1 MFNRFRKSVSLIL
14 KLFGFARPYWLL
26 IILTICSMAA
36 YAGFSYGRL
45 LLVKPVVNKGI
56 DLKLPGFKES
66 PKAEKP
72 IPFEDAI
79 LGENPKR
86 YLINLA
92 IVAALLTLLVA
103 MADYLKEFIRKYV
116 SLRVTVDIRNHVC
129 SHIVNLSIRFFNQ
142 KKAGDLISRL
152 TNDTVSTQSALEFI
166 FGDIILQPL
175 SIMVIF
181 CYMIYLDWQL
191 TLFLMIFLPIY
202 VWIFAKLGKRIKRYK
217 KKSLVK
223 LGDVTESMHQMF
235 SGIRTVKS
243 FKMEEAEIKDFQK
256 ENMGFFRK
264 AMGVVRT
271 KAFAS
276 SALELINGSA
286 FLVMLVVGIYFVKA
300 GHIDF
305 GTASTFFAF
314 LIGANRPVRL
324 LAKSYNTLQEA
335 LAGAERVF
343 ELTDLRPEVKDEP
356 GARELAEVKRGI
368 KFNDVSFAYEQEM
381 VLQNIN
387 LDAKCGET
395 IALVG
400 PTGAG
405 KSTILDLIARFYDPQ
420 QGSIII
426 DGMDIKRLKTTSL
439 ISHLAIVGQET
450 FLFNESIRENISY
463 GRPGASREE
472 IIKAAQAAQIH
483 EFIESLPQKYETE
496 VGERGARLSGGE
508 RQRIAIARA
517 ILKNASIL
525 LLDEATAALDT
536 ESESL
541 VQAALENLMKGRTTF
556 VIAHRLSTVQHADR
570 IIVLDEGRIVE
581 QGTHD
586 ELLKAKGLYARLYHM
601 QFRGQNKTS

>member
-14 KLFGFARPYWLL
+14 KLFSFARPYWLL

-66 PKAEKP
+66 PKAEKS
-72 IPFEDAI
+72 IPFEDTI
-79 LGENPKR
+79 LGEKPKR

-92 IVAALLTLLVA
+92 IVAAFLTLLVA
-103 MADYLKEFIRKYV
+103 MADYLKEFIRRYV
-116 SLRVTVDIRNHVC
+116 SLKVIVDIRNQVC
-129 SHIVNLSIRFFNQ
+129 GHIVNLSIRFFNQ

-175 SIMVIF
+175 SLLVIF
-181 CYMIYLDWQL
+181 CYMMYLDWQL
-191 TLFLMIFLPIY
+191 TMFLMIFLPIY

-243 FKMEEAEIKDFQK
+243 FKMEEAEINDFQK
-256 ENMGFFRK
+256 ENLGFFRK

-276 SALELINGSA
+276 SVLELINGGA
-286 FLVMLVVGIYFVKA
+286 FLMMMVIGIYFVKA

-324 LAKSYNTLQEA
+324 LAKSYNTMREA

-343 ELTDLRPEVKDEP
+343 ELTELRPEVKDEL
-356 GARELAEVKRGI
+356 GARELAEVKGGI
-368 KFNDVSFAYEQEM
+368 KFNNVSFAYEQET
-381 VLQNIN
+381 VLKDIN
-387 LDAKCGET
+387 LDVKKGQT

-420 QGSIII
+420 QGSVAI

-556 VIAHRLSTVQHADR
+556 VIAHRLSTVQRADR

-586 ELLKAKGLYARLYHM
+586 ELLKVQGLYARLYHL
-601 QFRGQNKTS
+601 QFRENNI